1 MNNEDNSVVKRKKK
15 NFRYIIGGDI
25 LAENFIFEQSKLLI
39 LILVLIVFFISNK
52 YSCMKKLVEVETL
65 REQLK
70 DIKYENLS
78 ISAELAFRSRLSQ
91 VEKLLKSREIELSI
105 SETPAFELHKK

>member
-1 MNNEDNSVVKRKKK
+1 
-15 NFRYIIGGDI
+15 
-25 LAENFIFEQSKLLI
+25 
-39 LILVLIVFFISNK
+39 
-52 YSCMKKLVEVETL
+52 MKKLVEVETL